1 MKLTFWNIKTIEGMV
16 GFSIYMVITDFL
28 SRIEDFTWLGL
39 AGKLFGSIIAGLL
52 VTDGLKY
59 ILKEK
64 FEKNRMKFRWWKWAI
79 YEGIGVALSLP
90 LAKMILHVN
99 ISSKTFILCVLVAFL
114 AGAIAGRVFE
124 WLYKREISC
133 TEKQEYAKLKNSD
146 PLNK

>member
-1 MKLTFWNIKTIEGMV
+1 MV
-16 GFSIYMVITDFL
+16 GFAIYMVITDFV
-28 SRIEDFTWLGL
+28 SRIEVFTWLGL
-39 AGKLFGSIIAGLL
+39 AGKLFGSFIAGFL

-59 ILKEK
+59 TLKER

-99 ISSKTFILCVLVAFL
+99 ISSKTFILCVIVALL
-114 AGAIAGRVFE
+114 AGALAGWIFE

-133 TEKQEYAKLKNSD
+133 TENQKYAKLKNSET
-146 PLNK
+146 LNK